1 MCAWPLEDGQCI
13 FYSRNDLSILE
24 NKIIASVI
32 LIYKVKLYSP
42 KFQGDVVRGKDRNTQ
57 PLCGI

>member
-1 MCAWPLEDGQCI
+1 MCTWLLEDGQCI

-32 LIYKVKLYSP
+32 LIHKVKLYTP
-42 KFQGDVVRGKDRNTQ
+42 KLQGDAVWGKDRKTQ
-57 PLCGI
+57 PL

>member
-13 FYSRNDLSILE
+13 SYSRNDLSILE

-32 LIYKVKLYSP
+32 LIHKVKLYS
-42 KFQGDVVRGKDRNTQ
+42 RGRWMSF
-57 PLCGI
+57 PLL

>member
-1 MCAWPLEDGQCI
+1 MGTWLLEDGQCI

-32 LIYKVKLYSP
+32 LIHKVKLYSP
-42 KFQGDVVRGKDRNTQ
+42 KLQGGVVWGKDRKTQ
-57 PLCGI
+57 PL